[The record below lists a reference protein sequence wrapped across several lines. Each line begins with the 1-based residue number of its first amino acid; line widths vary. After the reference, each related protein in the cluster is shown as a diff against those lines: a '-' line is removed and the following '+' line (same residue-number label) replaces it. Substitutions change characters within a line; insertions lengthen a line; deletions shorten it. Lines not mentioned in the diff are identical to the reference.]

1 MAKGNLYFSRKD
13 GRNIMYII
21 LKLDVA
27 TSTVYIPDGYVSDPK
42 KLQADFLEWCYF
54 QKDAYIFTKNNKMA
68 VRITS
73 DLFIRYI
80 NEAFLRDTN
89 EKAYSVDNTV
99 ALRKKAILLHF

>member
-1 MAKGNLYFSRKD
+1 
-13 GRNIMYII
+13 MYII

-80 NEAFLRDTN
+80 NEALLRDTN

-99 ALRKKAILLHF
+99 VLRKKAILLHF